1 MSQAVTETRIPVR
14 STDVDA
20 DRNVNNAVF
29 FIYFEQGRLAHLL
42 RLGVID
48 RYPHP
53 PGERPLYTIAAT
65 TARFRA
71 PAFYGDVLVVQTRT
85 KAVRTR
91 SFLLAYKAY
100 READGTLLC
109 EGSSAQVWLDP
120 AGRPAPL
127 PAHARAALLAS
138 LGAAAPAAEA
148 ERGPLPYGSCGARAA
163 NSTSVPPILESSSDS

>member
-20 DRNVNNAVF
+20 DRNVNNALF
-29 FIYFEQGRLAHLL
+29 FVYFEQGRLEHLL

-53 PGERPLYTIAAT
+53 PGERPLYTIAET

-71 PAFYGDVLVVQTRT
+71 PAFYGDVIVVRTCTRV
-85 KAVRTR
+85 VRTR
-91 SFLLAYKAY
+91 SFLLAYEVY

-109 EGSSAQVWLDP
+109 EGSSAQVWLDHV
-120 AGRPAPL
+120 GRPAPL
-127 PAHARAALLAS
+127 PTHVRAALLTS
-138 LGAAAPAAEA
+138 LGDAAPAPETD
-148 ERGPLPYGSCGARAA
+148 ET
-163 NSTSVPPILESSSDS
+163 N

>member
-1 MSQAVTETRIPVR
+1 VPPGLRHTAGEQVSEAVTETRISVR

-29 FIYFEQGRLAHLL
+29 FVYFEQARLAHLL

-53 PGERPLYTIAAT
+53 PGERPLYTIAET

-91 SFLLAYKAY
+91 SFLLAYQVY
-100 READGTLLC
+100 RAADGTLLC
-109 EGSSAQVWLDP
+109 EGSSAQVWLDRD
-120 AGRPAPL
+120 GRPAPL
-127 PAHARAALLAS
+127 PEHARAALLAS
-138 LGAAAPAAEA
+138 LGSTPSAAEA
-148 ERGPLPYGSCGARAA
+148 E
-163 NSTSVPPILESSSDS
+163 